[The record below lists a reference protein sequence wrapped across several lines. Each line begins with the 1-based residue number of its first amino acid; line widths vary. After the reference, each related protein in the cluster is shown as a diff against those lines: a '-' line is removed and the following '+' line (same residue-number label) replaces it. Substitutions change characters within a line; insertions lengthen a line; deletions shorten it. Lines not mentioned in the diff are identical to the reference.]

1 MHNITESLKSYIRT
15 YYLQIGMFCYS
26 GMTPEQVDRLTKEF
40 HIYMTRNGR
49 IRYDKIQTNE
59 QTAMVVFLRSSHDNS
74 FVVVFSMAGVTT
86 GNVGY
91 LANAI
96 HEVTKSA

>member
-1 MHNITESLKSYIRT
+1 
-15 YYLQIGMFCYS
+15 MFCYS

-49 IRYDKIQTNE
+49 IRFAPIREYLTL
-59 QTAMVVFLRSSHDNS
+59 TSTPGYYSWLCLVLMCVVHARGSLSLLIFGYIC
-74 FVVVFSMAGVTT
+74 SMAGITT

-96 HEVTKSA
+96 NEVTSSA